1 MKINENF
8 LKIESSYLFSNIA
21 KKVKAYSA
29 ANPDKEI
36 IRLGI
41 GDVTRPL
48 APACIEAMH
57 KAVDEMANA
66 ETFQGYPPEY
76 GQDFLLDAIL
86 ENDYKARGIDL
97 EKTEIFVS
105 DGAKSDCGN
114 IGDIF
119 SLENRVAV
127 CDPVYPVYVDTNVMM
142 GRAGDKTENG
152 WSNIVYMPCTAE
164 NNFLPALP
172 KEHVDIIYL
181 CFPNNPTGMTATKA
195 ELQKWVDYANREGAV
210 ILFDSAYEAF
220 ITEDDVPHSI
230 YELDGAKTCAIEF
243 RSFSKTA
250 GFTGVRCGYTVV
262 PHDLKCNGTELN
274 AMWAR
279 RQATKFNG
287 VSYITQCAAAACYTS
302 AGKQQI
308 RDIIAYYQKNVKTIY
323 DGLQACG
330 FTVYGAVN
338 SPYVW
343 LKTPDNMKS
352 WDFFDLLLEKIQVVG
367 TPGEGFGPSGEGYFR
382 LTAFG
387 SAENTEKAVERIK
400 AYFAK

>member
-97 EKTEIFVS
+97 DKTEIFVS

-287 VSYITQCAAAACYTS
+287 VSYITQCAAAACYTGD
-302 AGKQQI
+302 GKQQI
-308 RDIIAYYQKNVKTIY
+308 RDIIAYYQKNAKTIY

-343 LKTPDNMKS
+343 LKTPDDMKS

>member
-97 EKTEIFVS
+97 DKTEIFVS

-119 SLENRVAV
+119 SLDNCVAV

-152 WSNIVYMPCTAE
+152 WSNIVYMPCTSG

-287 VSYITQCAAAACYTS
+287 VSYITQCAAAACYTGE
-302 AGKQQI
+302 GKQQI
-308 RDIIAYYQKNVKTIY
+308 RDIIAYYQKNAKTIY